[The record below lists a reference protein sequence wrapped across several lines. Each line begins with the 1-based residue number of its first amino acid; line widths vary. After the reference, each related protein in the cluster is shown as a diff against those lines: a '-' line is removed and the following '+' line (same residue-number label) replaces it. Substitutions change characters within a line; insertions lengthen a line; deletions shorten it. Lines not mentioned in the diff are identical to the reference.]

1 MKNFLIELF
10 RPLDTLIFNHLVR
23 IGGIQCFLKGLIG
36 GALSTFGGPVGAIAG
51 SLIGGGG
58 SRGGGSQGVASGTNQ
73 MIDRAVAAQRTPEE
87 IIRGTYGPEGFL
99 GQDIQDLI
107 IGRERALLPQYSD
120 LQKERA
126 FGQTLGQGGTFDLG
140 EQSRLRELGFM
151 GQYGQQ
157 ARDLFEDPRL
167 RAIAEADLAEA
178 NRLTQEAQGPL
189 GFEAGREAEQA
200 AARFGV
206 NRGTEFNPSMI
217 ARAALGRQD
226 AVQARQDQAAAAR
239 RNALISAGQASV
251 NPFGFLGGQ
260 SGIADAMN
268 TAFLSQQLGPQITDP
283 GQAINTGMG
292 LDTNLANIMLG
303 KGAISSVGNASS
315 NAILANQATQGSNI
329 LSSFADAGGFT
340 GDPNTSIFDNLFKKK
355 SNLGISDL
363 ANTRQS
369 QLGGGMY
376 S

>member
-23 IGGIQCFLKGLIG
+23 IGGINSFVQFLPAILGGVGALASYG
-36 GALSTFGGPVGAIAG
+36 GAKRAGKKLERGVQGAID
-51 SLIGGGG
+51 
-58 SRGGGSQGVASGTNQ
+58 V
-73 MIDRAVAAQRTPEE
+73 QRDPSE
-87 IIRGTYGPEGFL
+87 IIQDFYGPEGLL
-99 GQDIQDLI
+99 GQGTQSLIQE
-107 IGRERALLPQYSD
+107 REQALLPGYLD
-120 LQKERA
+120 LQKQQA
-126 FGQTLGQGGTFDLG
+126 QSQIFGQGGLFDIG
-140 EQSRLRELGFM
+140 EEARLRELGFM
-151 GQYGQQ
+151 GQFGQQ
-157 ARDLFEDPRL
+157 ARDTFEDPRL
-167 RAIAEADLAEA
+167 AQIAEADLAEA
-178 NRLTQEAQGPL
+178 TRLTQEAQGPL
-189 GFEAGREAEQA
+189 GFETGREAEQA

-239 RNALISAGQASV
+239 KNALISANQASV

-315 NAILANQATQGSNI
+315 NAILGNQATQGSNI
-329 LSSFADAGGFT
+329 LSSFANAGGFT
-340 GDPNTSIFDNLFKKK
+340 GDPKTSIFDNIGKIPAP
-355 SNLGISDL
+355 NVGTYGIDYGIM
-363 ANTRQS
+363 N
-369 QLGGGMY
+369 
-376 S
+376 

>member
-10 RPLDTLIFNHLVR
+10 RPLDTLMFNHLVR
-23 IGGIQCFLKGLIG
+23 IGGIKPFLNFL
-36 GALSTFGGPVGAIAG
+36 APIAG
-51 SLIGGGG
+51 KILGSTAAKTIGTQLVGNAVGKALG
-58 SRGGGSQGVASGTNQ
+58 GGGSQGVTSGTNQ
-73 MIDRAVAAQRTPEE
+73 MIDQAVAAQRTPEE
-87 IIRGTYGPEGFL
+87 IIRATYGPEGFL

-107 IGRERALLPQYSD
+107 IGRERELLPQYSA

-126 FGQTLGQGGTFDLG
+126 FGQTLGEGGTFDLG

-189 GFEAGREAEQA
+189 GFE
-200 AARFGV
+200 
-206 NRGTEFNPSMI
+206 EFNPSMI

-239 RNALISAGQASV
+239 KNALISANQASV

-340 GDPNTSIFDNLFKKK
+340 GDASTSIFDNLFKAK
-355 SNLGISDL
+355 
-363 ANTRQS
+363 
-369 QLGGGMY
+369 
-376 S
+376 

>member
-10 RPLDTLIFNHLVR
+10 RPLDTLMFNHLVR
-23 IGGIQCFLKGLIG
+23 IGGIKPFLNFL
-36 GALSTFGGPVGAIAG
+36 APIAG
-51 SLIGGGG
+51 NILGSTAAKTIGTQLVGNAVGKALGGGG
-58 SRGGGSQGVASGTNQ
+58 GGGGANQ
-73 MIDRAVAAQRTPEE
+73 MIDQAVAAQRTPEE
-87 IIRGTYGPEGFL
+87 IIRATYGPDGFL

-107 IGRERALLPQYSD
+107 IGRERALLPQYSA

-126 FGQTLGQGGTFDLG
+126 FGQTLGEGGTFDLG

-200 AARFGV
+200 AARFGLAT
-206 NRGTEFNPSMI
+206 GGLLDPSLV

-239 RNALISAGQASV
+239 KNALISANQASV

-340 GDPNTSIFDNLFKKK
+340 GDASTSIFDNLFKAK
-355 SNLGISDL
+355 
-363 ANTRQS
+363 
-369 QLGGGMY
+369 
-376 S
+376 

>member
-23 IGGIQCFLKGLIG
+23 IGGIKPFLELI
-36 GALSTFGGPVGAIAG
+36 APIAG
-51 SLIGGGG
+51 KIFGSEAAKTIGTQLVGNAVGNALGGGG
-58 SRGGGSQGVASGTNQ
+58 GGGSQGVAGVTNQ
-73 MIDRAVAAQRTPEE
+73 MIDQAVAAQRTPEE
-87 IIRGTYGPEGFL
+87 IIRATYGPEGFL

-107 IGRERALLPQYSD
+107 IGRERDLLPQYSA

-126 FGQTLGQGGTFDLG
+126 FGQTLGEGGTFDLG

-200 AARFGV
+200 AARFGLAT
-206 NRGTEFNPSMI
+206 GGLLDPSLV

-239 RNALISAGQASV
+239 KNALISANQASV

-292 LDTNLANIMLG
+292 LDANLANIMLG

-329 LSSFADAGGFT
+329 LSSFANAGGFT
-340 GDPNTSIFDNLFKKK
+340 GDASTSIFDNIGKI
-355 SNLGISDL
+355 SAPNVGTYGIDYGIM
-363 ANTRQS
+363 N
-369 QLGGGMY
+369 
-376 S
+376 

>member
-23 IGGIQCFLKGLIG
+23 IGGIKPFLELI
-36 GALSTFGGPVGAIAG
+36 APIAG
-51 SLIGGGG
+51 KIFGSEAAKTIGTQLVGNAVGNALGGGG
-58 SRGGGSQGVASGTNQ
+58 GGGSQGVAGVTNQ
-73 MIDRAVAAQRTPEE
+73 MIDQAVAAQRTPEE
-87 IIRGTYGPEGFL
+87 IIRATYGPDGFL

-107 IGRERALLPQYSD
+107 IGRERELLPQYSA

-126 FGQTLGQGGTFDLG
+126 FGQTLGEGGTFDLG

-167 RAIAEADLAEA
+167 AQIAEADLAEA

-239 RNALISAGQASV
+239 KNALISANQASV

-292 LDTNLANIMLG
+292 LDANLANIMLG

-329 LSSFADAGGFT
+329 LSSFANAGGFT
-340 GDPNTSIFDNLFKKK
+340 GDPSTSIFDNIGKI
-355 SNLGISDL
+355 SAPNVGTYGIDYGIM
-363 ANTRQS
+363 N
-369 QLGGGMY
+369 
-376 S
+376 